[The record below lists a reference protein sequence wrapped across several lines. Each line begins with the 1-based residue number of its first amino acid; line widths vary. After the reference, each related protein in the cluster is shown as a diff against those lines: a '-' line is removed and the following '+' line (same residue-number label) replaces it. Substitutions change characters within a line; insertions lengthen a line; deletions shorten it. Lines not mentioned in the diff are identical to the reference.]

1 MTSQNMPVVQTT
13 LEQARQQFEGW
24 RGTRPRVSPI
34 PERLWTLAV
43 AMAREH
49 GVNQIAKLLRLNY
62 TALKERV
69 EAAHGSVGRSKR
81 PSAATFVELAP
92 TGGLS
97 PCTIELEN
105 AQGAKM
111 KIHLSSLQAVDLVA
125 LSRSFWSV
133 ER

>member
-1 MTSQNMPVVQTT
+1 MTTQNIPAVPMT
-13 LEQARQQFEGW
+13 LEQARQQFESW

-34 PERLWTLAV
+34 PETLWALAV
-43 AMAREH
+43 SMAREH
-49 GVNQIAKLLRLNY
+49 GVNQTAQLLRLNY

-69 EAAHGSVGRSKR
+69 EAAHASMRRYKRSSTAR
-81 PSAATFVELAP
+81 FVELVPPA
-92 TGGLS
+92 LS

-111 KIHLSSLQAVDLVA
+111 KIHLSGLQTVDLVA
-125 LSRSFWSV
+125 LSRSFWSM